1 MQTLCFFVK
10 INLKGRVMRKR
21 HFKFFTFLSG
31 LVEVALGVGALILS
45 IFLIFSSNGFFG
57 SLTTSLEGA
66 FVGIFFGTF
75 LLILVW
81 VVLICLF
88 IAVIICLALGIML
101 ISASF
106 KEDRIFEKRR
116 GFIIFTIVADI
127 FLFSSLIAMSTN
139 TTGTTQSLI
148 IMVAV
153 LMALTAILKITDLI
167 INKTRVAKL
176 EKIQEQNGEAPK
188 RVVDF
193 SALGG
198 KFEDKENAQSKKD
211 ELQKLEEMKN
221 NGLIDEKEYEQRKNE
236 IKEEK

>member
-1 MQTLCFFVK
+1 
-10 INLKGRVMRKR
+10 MRKR